1 MELEGL
7 VVENPLMTLLVRLSY
22 RDGEHELLV
31 PGEQTPREELKRFLD
46 RHGPYA
52 QVWIC
57 LASGEY
63 VRYDHIVSIRV
74 QE

>member
-1 MELEGL
+1 
-7 VVENPLMTLLVRLSY
+7 MTLFVRLGD
-22 RDGEHELLV
+22 RDGEHELPV
-31 PGEQTPREELKRFLD
+31 PPEQTPHEELTRFLD

-52 QVWIC
+52 QLWIR

-63 VRYDHIVSIRV
+63 VRYEHIVSIRV